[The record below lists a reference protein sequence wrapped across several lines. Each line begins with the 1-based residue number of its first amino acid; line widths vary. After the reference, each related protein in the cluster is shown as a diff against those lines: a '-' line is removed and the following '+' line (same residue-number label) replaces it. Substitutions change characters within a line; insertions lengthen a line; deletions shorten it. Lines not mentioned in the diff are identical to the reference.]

1 MDSGQWA
8 ESWREELVC
17 AVCLGLFVDPVTLDC
32 GHSYCRSCI
41 TGCWQAQE
49 TNFCPEC
56 LEVFLGITLRS
67 NRALTNL
74 AGRVRQLNRNRRMES
89 QQLHCELHHE
99 GVKLLCETD
108 QKLLCSICR
117 DSREHRYH
125 TFIPLNEAVG
135 LYKDQLKSSLDL
147 AAKRKAQL
155 LKAKFN
161 QEEKISQ
168 VKEQSRNLQVH
179 IKYEFAKMH
188 RTLSEMERC
197 LNGDLR
203 AREGMILEAMRGNLR
218 EIQGALDSAERVLTE
233 FQSRLDRPDVLTIL
247 KEKDSWNAKISH
259 NVMELVDMDLPLGI
273 FRGPLQ
279 YIAWREILDTISPVP
294 AALTLNPKTANPWL
308 VLSEDQ
314 SAVRMGDRRQELPDL
329 PQRFD
334 RCACVL
340 GSEGFTSGR
349 HYWEVEVRDKTEW
362 DLGVAKRSCKRKG
375 RIRRTP
381 EDGYWR
387 LSLRGG
393 SEYMAFTSPPTS
405 LSVVP
410 RPRKVGVYLDYE
422 GGQVSFYNADSMSH
436 LHTFTDAF
444 TEKLYPYLCPCLN
457 NGGKNSVFMKIC
469 GVKAHSLTSPGRSL
483 TPSAVGP

>member
-1 MDSGQWA
+1 MDSGQRA
-8 ESWREELVC
+8 ESWRQELVC
-17 AVCLGLFVDPVTLDC
+17 TVCLGLLVDPVTLEC

-41 TGCWQAQE
+41 TGCWQGQE
-49 TNFCPEC
+49 PNFCPEC
-56 LEVFLGITLRS
+56 LEVFPGLTLRS
-67 NRALTNL
+67 NRALAKL
-74 AGRVRQLNRNRRMES
+74 AGRARQLSRNWRMES
-89 QQLHCELHHE
+89 PQLHCELHQE
-99 GVKLLCETD
+99 EVKLLCETD
-108 QKLLCSICR
+108 QELICSICR

-135 LYKDQLKSSLDL
+135 LYKVNKGKQRELTTPSTGVGLCPSILGSSSFRHNAEILRGEDWYQDQLKSSLDL

-155 LKAKFN
+155 LKAK
-161 QEEKISQ
+161 QKISQ

-188 RTLSEMERC
+188 RALSEMERF
-197 LNGDLR
+197 LDGDLR
-203 AREGMILEAMRGNLR
+203 AREGMILEAMN
-218 EIQGALDSAERVLTE
+218 
-233 FQSRLDRPDVLTIL
+233 
-247 KEKDSWNAKISH
+247 SH
-259 NVMELVDMDLPLGI
+259 NAMELVDMALPLGI

-279 YIAWREILDTISPVP
+279 YIAWREMLDTISPVP
-294 AALTLNPKTANPWL
+294 AALTLNPKTPTPWL

-314 SAVRMGDRRQELPDL
+314 SAVRMGDRRQELLDL

-349 HYWEVEVRDKTEW
+349 HYWEVEVGDKTEW
-362 DLGVAKRSCKRKG
+362 DLAVAKRSCKRKG

-393 SEYMAFTSPPTS
+393 SEYTAFTSPPTS

-422 GGQVSFYNADSMSH
+422 GGGQVSFYNAASMSH
-436 LHTFTDAF
+436 LHTFTDTF

-457 NGGKNSVFMKIC
+457 DGGKNSVFMKIC

-483 TPSAVGP
+483 TPTAVGP